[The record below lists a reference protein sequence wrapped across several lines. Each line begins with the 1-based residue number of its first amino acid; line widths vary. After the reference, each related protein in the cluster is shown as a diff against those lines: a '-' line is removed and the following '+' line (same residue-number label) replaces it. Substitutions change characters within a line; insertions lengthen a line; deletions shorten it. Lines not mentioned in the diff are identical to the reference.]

1 MRSDLEKNA
10 NGGSHGRNQA
20 KCRLT
25 RRLGDLGS
33 SNQGERVCEEQCVT
47 QPKGRRQEQKKLFVK
62 DCATAVFPDTHKHR
76 GKEDTNKTTHLG
88 FIPSVVK
95 KPRCSGP

>member
-10 NGGSHGRNQA
+10 NGGSHGRNHA
-20 KCRLT
+20 ECRLT

-76 GKEDTNKTTHLG
+76 GRRAGKRRHQQNHTFGLHSLCG
-88 FIPSVVK
+88 
-95 KPRCSGP
+95 